1 MKKFNYEQYDYSFLY
16 GLLTEKQRESLQIV
30 LNQFIG
36 YPNTEM
42 TRCAVR
48 FSVEM
53 WMIKNDKRTK
63 SQIATKYYR

>member
-16 GLLTEKQRESLQIV
+16 GLLTEKQRESLQTV

-42 TRCAVR
+42 TRCAVK
-48 FSVEM
+48 SAVEM
-53 WMIKNDKRTK
+53 WMMKNDINPK
-63 SQIATKYYR
+63 SKIEISYE